1 MVDFVKDL
9 SEIMLQAYKEKGIN
23 PPNGDAHTLLSRFFN
38 LKDKIIEP
46 KIRNVKVSKELSG
59 GVLDDYYKQCLHHIK
74 NRFKNGKDVSI
85 FLSKKSIKPSQKDL
99 LLYDWGIHHLHLSMP
114 EKKKQFVE
122 RSDYL
127 LFLMIDDN
135 NVYFIDV
142 TKHRLPDGTEFSQQ
156 ELLRIV
162 KNNWPYLLEPYKL
175 KGAFSLEREMSDKDY
190 SELRKSGSASLIEI
204 DEEVYGLIGGGIT
217 TARTNIN
224 HTTKTDHIFRT
235 LRDMEGTLKENHKNM
250 SDFLFQNGFKQINP
264 SFRLIVE
271 DETFYVINE
280 NTKVIVLESK
290 SLFETIFR

>member
-1 MVDFVKDL
+1 MLDFISDL
-9 SEIMLQAYKEKGIN
+9 SEIMVQAYKEKGIN
-23 PPNGDAHTLLSRFFN
+23 PPNGDTHTLLSRYFN
-38 LKDKIIEP
+38 LKDKIIVP

-59 GVLDDYYKQCLHHIK
+59 KVIEDYYKKCLHHIK

-114 EKKKQFVE
+114 EKGKQFVE

-135 NVYFIDV
+135 NAYFIDV
-142 TKHRLPDGTEFSQQ
+142 TKHKLPDGTEFSQQ

-162 KNNWPYLLEPYKL
+162 KDNWPFLLEPYRL
-175 KGAFSLEREMSDKDY
+175 KGAISLDRKMTDKDY
-190 SELRKSGSASLIEI
+190 SEMRQAGSLSLVEI
-204 DEEVYGLIGGGIT
+204 KGEVYGLIGGGIT

-224 HTTKTDHIFRT
+224 HTTKADDIFRV
-235 LRDMEGTLKENHKNM
+235 LRNMETTIRENTKNL
-250 SDFLFQNGFKQINP
+250 SSLLSQNGFKQIDS
-264 SFRLIVE
+264 SFKLIVK

-280 NTKVIVLESK
+280 STNVKVLESK
-290 SLFETIFR
+290 SLYDSIFR